1 MHDEY
6 GIGLVRRG
14 AQKSRSGR
22 GIVEAAAGDIITCN
36 PGEVHDGVPV
46 GGEGRAWTMLY
57 FDQVSIRKA
66 AEDIVE
72 GKAGTFEFELPRLRS
87 SRIAGRFQRLF
98 AALTDDGEAEVWSGE
113 ELLIG
118 LLGDL
123 MLPAG
128 SAPPPVPAPVARAR
142 QRIDDAPAL
151 AVTLVELAQEAG
163 LSRFQL
169 LRGFRKATGLTPH
182 AYLVQRRLHV
192 ARRLIAKRCPI
203 AEAAA
208 AAGFADQSH
217 MTRLFVRTYGVSP
230 SIYARA
236 VN

>member
-36 PGEVHDGVPV
+36 PGEVHDGVPI
-46 GGEGRAWTMLY
+46 GGESRAWTMLY
-57 FDQVSIRKA
+57 FDRHAIRHA
-66 AEDIVE
+66 TDDIAE

-87 SRIAGRFQRLF
+87 SRIAGRFRRLF
-98 AALTDDGEAEVWSGE
+98 AALTNDAEAENWSGE

-118 LLGDL
+118 LLADL
-123 MLPAG
+123 MLPTCSG
-128 SAPPPVPAPVARAR
+128 QPKAPASIARAR

-151 AVTLVELAQEAG
+151 APTLAELAQEAG

-192 ARRLIAKRCPI
+192 ARRLIAERSPI
-203 AEAAA
+203 AESAV

-217 MTRLFVRTYGVSP
+217 MTRLFVRNYGLSP
-230 SIYARA
+230 RRYARA
-236 VN
+236 IT